1 MLRVEEANKTEEKE
15 LAHLKKKGGRSGQ
28 GLSGLS
34 IYEEERVLRL
44 MEEQEVPARSGKVYR
59 FIPAERN
66 DMARNTGSPKYL
78 LVKPCGDD
86 GVKCE
91 LIVKHNP
98 VMSTGKRK
106 REVF

>member
-44 MEEQEVPARSGKVYR
+44 MEEQ
-59 FIPAERN
+59 
-66 DMARNTGSPKYL
+66 
-78 LVKPCGDD
+78 
-86 GVKCE
+86 
-91 LIVKHNP
+91 
-98 VMSTGKRK
+98 
-106 REVF
+106 